1 MSNIICPYCGK
12 KLPDERFGCCDESS
26 GHMMNITEAF
36 EKQQK
41 LCHGLGVPC
50 FVLEECPMCGEFI
63 FDDYVTFSE
72 AGERMIT
79 GCPHCNYS
87 FVE

>member
-63 FDDYVTFSE
+63 FLTKNFLFRQRFLLLLIDNLRV
-72 AGERMIT
+72 
-79 GCPHCNYS
+79 
-87 FVE
+87 